1 MVGDLQENHSKQD
14 LEYVGF
20 WLRVW
25 AAIIDSILIMM
36 IIIPILI
43 HLYGWSYFTTPELVS
58 GPVNFIISGVLPV
71 IAIIAF
77 WVAKSAT
84 PGKMA
89 ISAKIVNARTGQ
101 KPSTAQ
107 FIGRYFAYYISIIPF
122 CLGLIWVAFDKKKQ
136 GWHDKLVGTVVVRPR
151 VRGKKPVEFNQV
163 KSIS

>member
-1 MVGDLQENHSKQD
+1 MVGDLEENHSKQD

-89 ISAKIVNARTGQ
+89 ISAKIVDARTGQ

>member
-1 MVGDLQENHSKQD
+1 M
-14 LEYVGF
+14 EYVGF
-20 WLRVW
+20 WLRAW

-36 IIIPILI
+36 IILPVFI
-43 HLYGWSYFTTPELVS
+43 HLNGWSYFTTPELVS
-58 GPVNFIISGVLPV
+58 GPVNLIFSWVLPV
-71 IAIIAF
+71 IAIIVF
-77 WVAKSAT
+77 WVSKSTT

-89 ISAKIVNARTGQ
+89 ISAKIVDARCGQ

-122 CLGLIWVAFDKKKQ
+122 CLGSIWVAFDKRKQ
-136 GWHDKLVGTVVVRPR
+136 GWHDKLVGTVVIRPK

>member
-58 GPVNFIISGVLPV
+58 GPVNFIISWVLPV

-77 WVAKSAT
+77 WVSKSAT

-89 ISAKIVNARTGQ
+89 ISAKIVDARTGQ

>member
-1 MVGDLQENHSKQD
+1 MVGDLEENHSKQD

-58 GPVNFIISGVLPV
+58 GPVNFIIAWVLPV
-71 IAIIAF
+71 IAIIAS
-77 WVAKSAT
+77 WVSKSAT

-122 CLGLIWVAFDKKKQ
+122 CLGLIWVAFDKKNR
-136 GWHDKLVGTVVVRPR
+136 VGTTNWW
-151 VRGKKPVEFNQV
+151 ELLLSDQELEV
-163 KSIS
+163 KSLLSLIRLNL

>member
-89 ISAKIVNARTGQ
+89 ISAKIVDARTGQ